1 MNADFTVSLLKKRM
15 RVLTATLVRQ
25 KDNKM
30 ATTLRDKLATF
41 DPARRYGIQAEAD
54 RLYREYLTLKELRKA
69 QDLTQVQ
76 LAQRLGIRQ
85 STLAQM
91 EKRNDLMLST
101 LRSYVQAM
109 GGELQLL
116 VSFPGKEP
124 VAIEGLAIT

>member
-1 MNADFTVSLLKKRM
+1 
-15 RVLTATLVRQ
+15 
-25 KDNKM
+25 M
-30 ATTLRDKLATF
+30 ATTLRDKLGAL
-41 DPARRYGIQAEAD
+41 PVQRRDTIKAEAN
-54 RLYREYLTLKELRKA
+54 RLYSEYLTLKELRKA

-76 LAQRLGIRQ
+76 LAQTLGIRQ

-124 VAIEGLAIT
+124 ISIEGLSNS

>member
-1 MNADFTVSLLKKRM
+1 MNADFTVSLSKKQM

-30 ATTLRDKLATF
+30 ATTLRDKLATL
-41 DPARRYGIQAEAD
+41 DPDRRDGIQAEAD

-76 LAQRLGIRQ
+76 LAQTLGIRQ

>member
-1 MNADFTVSLLKKRM
+1 MTV
-15 RVLTATLVRQ
+15 
-25 KDNKM
+25 
-30 ATTLRDKLATF
+30 TLRDKLEAMDTQ
-41 DPARRYGIQAEAD
+41 RRHEIEAEAD
-54 RLYREYLTLKELRKA
+54 RLYCEYLTLKELRKA

-76 LAQRLGIRQ
+76 LAQTLGIRQ

-101 LRSYVQAM
+101 LRSYVRAM

-124 VAIEGLAIT
+124 VVIEGLSIS

>member
-1 MNADFTVSLLKKRM
+1 
-15 RVLTATLVRQ
+15 
-25 KDNKM
+25 M
-30 ATTLRDKLATF
+30 ATTLRDKLAAL
-41 DPARRYGIQAEAD
+41 DPVRRESIKVEAE

-76 LAQRLGIRQ
+76 LAKTLGIRQ

-116 VSFPGKEP
+116 VSFPGKET
-124 VAIEGLAIT
+124 VAIEGLSNS